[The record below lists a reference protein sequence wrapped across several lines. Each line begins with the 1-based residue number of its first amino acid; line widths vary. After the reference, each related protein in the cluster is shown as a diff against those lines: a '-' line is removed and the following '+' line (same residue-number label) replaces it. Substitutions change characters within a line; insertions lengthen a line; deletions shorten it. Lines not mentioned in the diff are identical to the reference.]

1 MPALILVNQ
10 GESAKASIYSLF
22 FDVCCFCPAIH
33 FFNSQQDK
41 EENNILV
48 KGLCPHIKNSSNVFA
63 SGLFPEDKKRIIQE
77 EVVKLKDG
85 IGAARNSRKTDDC
98 FGQ

>member
-22 FDVCCFCPAIH
+22 FDVFCFCPAIH

-63 SGLFPEDKKRIIQE
+63 SGLFPEDKKRI
-77 EVVKLKDG
+77 
-85 IGAARNSRKTDDC
+85 NRKRW
-98 FGQ
+98 